1 MPLATPAAPPL
12 TAASSAY
19 SRRRFL
25 TAVALGG
32 SALALAHPGWAAPKP
47 VVVLTAYPDEVVSRF
62 EAAFEKAH
70 PQYRLQMVWRM
81 PHEALPYLRE
91 PHQSGVDVYWS
102 ASPRTYATLARER
115 LLRPLEIDR
124 RGLPDHIGHARLA
137 DADGYYTATEM
148 AGYGFVVN
156 TAALAAKGLP
166 IPADW
171 SDLADPRYAGL
182 IALPSPARVGF
193 APPIVEIL
201 LQALGWDRGWA
212 LWSRIVANASLME
225 RGATFVT
232 DEVASGRLPIGI
244 SIDFFS
250 AAAIAGGAPLTF
262 VYPRHNG
269 INPAHIAITREAP
282 NPVGAKAFV
291 DFVLSPAGQSI
302 LLHPDIRKLPVR
314 PAVYAHGPKGY
325 YAPFEAAGAG
335 VFDYDSELALPRLGL
350 STAVFEQMLAA
361 PAADVKALWARVYR
375 AEAAGQD
382 MAHIRAHLER
392 PPLSEAEANRP
403 ELQQLFRNRLEG
415 NDVAQVTALESRWRT
430 NADWQRALARA
441 ALERIAP

>member
-32 SALALAHPGWAAPKP
+32 SALALARPGWAAPKP

-156 TAALAAKGLP
+156 AAALAAKGLP
-166 IPADW
+166 IPAM
-171 SDLADPRYAGL
+171 
-182 IALPSPARVGF
+182 PA
-193 APPIVEIL
+193 
-201 LQALGWDRGWA
+201 
-212 LWSRIVANASLME
+212 
-225 RGATFVT
+225 
-232 DEVASGRLPIGI
+232 
-244 SIDFFS
+244 
-250 AAAIAGGAPLTF
+250 
-262 VYPRHNG
+262 
-269 INPAHIAITREAP
+269 
-282 NPVGAKAFV
+282 
-291 DFVLSPAGQSI
+291 
-302 LLHPDIRKLPVR
+302 
-314 PAVYAHGPKGY
+314 
-325 YAPFEAAGAG
+325 
-335 VFDYDSELALPRLGL
+335 
-350 STAVFEQMLAA
+350 
-361 PAADVKALWARVYR
+361 
-375 AEAAGQD
+375 
-382 MAHIRAHLER
+382 
-392 PPLSEAEANRP
+392 
-403 ELQQLFRNRLEG
+403 
-415 NDVAQVTALESRWRT
+415 
-430 NADWQRALARA
+430 
-441 ALERIAP
+441 